1 MLLPHARAIRIAAV
15 LFLSLSLA
23 GPLFSDDQPKWVRV
37 NTAHFSVLTDAG
49 SKSGSE
55 VILRLEQMR
64 TVCGQLL
71 LKNKLNMPEPLT
83 VIGFKTFAEYA
94 QFAPLRQGQPV
105 SGQGFFLAGEDR
117 NFIVLNLADEESWI
131 SVAPQF
137 AGFFLNHNYPPTQPW
152 FDEGFV
158 QYFASLRVDD
168 RQAQIGAAPAS
179 FVELLSSR
187 PWLPL
192 PALFATV
199 APANPSQREPLFQ
212 AESWIVLH
220 YLLNKNKL
228 SETGNYFELVEN
240 ENVPVEEA
248 IQRAFSTAPA
258 QLEQSVKDY
267 FRSFSA
273 GSNAKPDVPNP
284 GVSQFAVTIGP
295 NDVGM
300 SITEV
305 VRPEAEAL
313 LAESMVRVPEH
324 RDEGVRRLNGLM
336 SDPLTDTSIAHR
348 ALAWVDLEKN
358 DFAGAGE
365 ELATALQLNQNDPWT
380 HFYLA
385 RMKYRQAQSNG
396 NLFPGL
402 ANMMQDLRIVLNW
415 DPDFA
420 EALRML
426 AMARVEGG
434 GVHSALEAMQVA
446 LQLSPRREDYLL
458 DLASI
463 HMAGKKWD
471 QATALLEHLKG
482 SANQEIAAK
491 ARRGLED
498 LPTLRKY
505 GLLPQHAAANKAP
518 PPKPPDHLED
528 EEAEQRPP
536 APVVDRRRTQYL
548 RGKLVTV
555 DCSQPPSAVLTIA
568 AASKN
573 THLRT
578 EDYKS
583 LLLIGADDFSCEW
596 KDRQIV
602 ANYKAGGKSD
612 GDLVSLEIH

>member
-1 MLLPHARAIRIAAV
+1 MLLPRARATRIAAV

-23 GPLFSDDQPKWVRV
+23 PPLFSDDQPKWIRV

-49 SKSGSE
+49 RKSGSE
-55 VILRLEQMR
+55 VALRLEQMR

-71 LKNKLNMPEPLT
+71 LRNKLNMPEPLT
-83 VIGFKTFAEYA
+83 VIGFKTFADYA

-117 NFIVLNLADEESWI
+117 NFILLNLADEESWL
-131 SVAPQF
+131 SVAPPF
-137 AGFFLNHNYPPTQPW
+137 ARFFLNHNYPPTQAW

-158 QYFASLRVDD
+158 QYFGSLRVDD

-179 FVELLSSR
+179 FGELLSTR
-187 PWLPL
+187 PWVPL
-192 PALFATV
+192 PALFAT
-199 APANPSQREPLFQ
+199 APPANPNAQQPLFV
-212 AESWIVLH
+212 AESWIVMH

-240 ENVPVEEA
+240 ENVPVEQA
-248 IQRAFSTAPA
+248 IQRAYSMAPA
-258 QLEQSVKDY
+258 QLEQSVKEY

-273 GSNAKPDVPNP
+273 GSNGKPEAPNP
-284 GVSQFAVTIGP
+284 AVSQFAVTIGP

-336 SDPLTDTSIAHR
+336 SDPLTDSSIAHR

-358 DFAGAGE
+358 DFAGASE
-365 ELATALQLNQNDPWT
+365 ELAAALQLNQNDPWT

-434 GVHSALEAMQVA
+434 GAHSALEAMQAA

-471 QATALLEHLKG
+471 QATALLEHLKD

-491 ARRGLED
+491 ARQNLED
-498 LPTLRKY
+498 LPTLKKY
-505 GLLPQHAAANKAP
+505 GLLPQHAAAKPA
-518 PPKPPDHLED
+518 PPKPPDKLED
-528 EEAEQRPP
+528 EEAEQRPA

-555 DCSQPPSAVLTIA
+555 DCSQAPAAVLTIA
-568 AASKN
+568 AATKS

-578 EDYKS
+578 EDFKA
-583 LLLIGADDFSCEW
+583 LLLIGADNFSCDW